1 MLLLWLTGVSGYARS
16 WMFEHS
22 GRMKRHM
29 FSYKANR
36 RIILGGSFVAGIED
50 WPFLVAAFAVTAFMS
65 ICATSNK

>member
-1 MLLLWLTGVSGYARS
+1 
-16 WMFEHS
+16 
-22 GRMKRHM
+22 MKRHM

-36 RIILGGSFVAGIED
+36 RIILGGSLEAGREL